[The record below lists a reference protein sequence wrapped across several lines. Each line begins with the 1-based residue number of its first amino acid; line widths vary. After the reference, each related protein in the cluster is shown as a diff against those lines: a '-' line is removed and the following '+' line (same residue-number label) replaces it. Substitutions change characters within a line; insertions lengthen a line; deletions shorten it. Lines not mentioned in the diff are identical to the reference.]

1 MMPDRQDDTA
11 YNYVRSIIETVRLD
25 GIPVVFGLRR
35 VPGAVDGFTAY
46 LEYLDAGPGNPM
58 PHTGEL
64 KRAVREAFGQCH
76 DAYVGDGTVP
86 VLGSSLTDAQRDVIR
101 RGIDKLRG
109 NVPSSSSDYWNGILS
124 RWYNLFS
131 RSNNRDGSGKNG
143 NVDIPEE
150 DLFEDDGCSYVWDQE
165 LWQDYARDSDT
176 PLSAFAEWV
185 KGKARAVGECCIWV
199 VIAVAIGYL
208 ANRCNLIG
216 NIREVLNGAKRSDKV
231 DVGMDVPSASVAEY
245 AYRVSCINCGS
256 VLEISHVVERRIE
269 IVCPACGCNLY
280 IERVN

>member
-86 VLGSSLTDAQRDVIR
+86 VLGSSLMDAQRDVIR

-131 RSNNRDGSGKNG
+131 RSNNREGSGENG

-150 DLFEDDGCSYVWDQE
+150 DLFEDDGSSYALDQE
-165 LWQDYARDSDT
+165 LWPDYASDSGDHHGT
-176 PLSAFAEWV
+176 FTEWII
-185 KGKARAVGECCIWV
+185 GKAREVGDYCIWLFM
-199 VIAVAIGYL
+199 AVAIGYL
-208 ANRCNLIG
+208 ASRSNFIG
-216 NIREVLNGAKRSDKV
+216 NIREALDGAKRSDKV
-231 DVGMDVPSASVAEY
+231 DVGKDVLSTSAVEF
-245 AYRVSCINCGS
+245 AYHVSCVQCGAA
-256 VLEISHVVERRIE
+256 LEISHVVERKFE
-269 IVCPACGCNLY
+269 IVCPACGSSLY
-280 IERVN
+280 VEKIN